1 MHGPTD
7 MYRNLR
13 AGVESATYKEFGLR
27 QPNSGTGEAM
37 ALPQNSATQEPR
49 PDPNEKL
56 VKVFESEEET
66 EALVVKG
73 LLESAGIESDVAPLS
88 LTQYAFPNIGG
99 TLILVREEDAQE
111 ARRLIADYQQGNFDG
126 DEEAEEAASEEPP
139 VTG

>member
-1 MHGPTD
+1 MAPSQNPTA
-7 MYRNLR
+7 R
-13 AGVESATYKEFGLR
+13 
-27 QPNSGTGEAM
+27 
-37 ALPQNSATQEPR
+37 EPR

-99 TLILVREEDAQE
+99 TIIVVREEDAEQ
-111 ARRLIADYQQGNFDG
+111 ARRLIADYQQGQFED
-126 DEEAEEAASEEPP
+126 DEEADEAASEEPP
-139 VTG
+139 ATG